1 MVHLGSKKTRLQK
14 NMTQLYY
21 IQLIQLIQLIHL
33 LFIQFDLDS
42 PWTIPQ
48 VGSFVSSYQLSYTI
62 IK

>member
-1 MVHLGSKKTRLQK
+1 VVHLGSKKTRLQK

-21 IQLIQLIQLIHL
+21 IQLIQLIHL

-48 VGSFVSSYQLSYTI
+48 VGSFVSSYQLSYTR

>member
-21 IQLIQLIQLIHL
+21 NKLIQLIHL

-42 PWTIPQ
+42 LWTIPQ
-48 VGSFVSSYQLSYTI
+48 VGSFVSSYQLSYTR

>member
-1 MVHLGSKKTRLQK
+1 
-14 NMTQLYY
+14 MTQLYY

-42 PWTIPQ
+42 PCPIPQ
-48 VGSFVSSYQLSYTI
+48 VGSFVSSYQLSYTR